1 MLVIFAV
8 SRIKNKKDWGV
19 MRVLIF
25 LLVIFTSVVFC
36 LGAPI
41 ESAKSTIFILL
52 STTGG
57 TSSDS
62 SQIWGKTGVK
72 NYIENS
78 IMKGQGFLYEA
89 NYNMASMSPS
99 VFVDERLAGETIAK
113 SILQKARN
121 EWYEKSQD
129 PRVKAYSLKQLQSV
143 RPDLIPSRYILITE
157 GVAGLAVREYIQSEK
172 YKGEFSNVLFFNT
185 PHEGTGFA
193 DQALF
198 NTDRSAIDKP
208 LDMSSLSAL
217 VPLILT
223 AYLVD
228 GADGLQEMV
237 INLAKDAVMGMAY
250 DAATINRGV
259 AGLFENFGVN
269 DTTLWY
275 LAQDADVRDSAYT
288 KLSKAANFDVSQY
301 VGGTQLLNS
310 YSKKNNFSHPNY
322 NVVYSYGFP
331 TIGNGRR
338 TLDDFAN
345 QHKIHVPNDVVTK
358 LLKDEKLSGYLNG
371 LSELRN
377 TKLNKDDIV
386 GSSMKII
393 SIIEKFIPDDYKSEL
408 YSMFIDNLSPT
419 IKSAAGSLKEGMD
432 VVSSSLS
439 SYSLNFF
446 DEGVFDVPSYSAM
459 ASNVAAFKDAGA
471 GRFGVDMGTFVN
483 KHSSD
488 YKELAK
494 YSKLISDVGEFED
507 TRKKV
512 DVGLRYACELSV
524 AFGGELAVKAC
535 EAAEFAA
542 NIGMIAE
549 MSSKIK
555 KIVEVSGSL
564 KETKN
569 IALIES
575 VQHKD
580 SNDIYTHNSEKNG
593 KYEFTDIEKMLFGAP
608 QISLASVWLDSADKR
623 LMIPEIFT
631 DTCKTGEIYDGSTM
645 NALCKD
651 SVGNPIYVKTFK
663 EENLDYVDFSSTRA
677 KNNKNIVV
685 KSYGEIGPYYAYYN
699 TFTVTGYIKEMHF
712 FVDDLMPRELRWI
725 RFDFNS
731 RVQISYERIN
741 DSDWA
746 VYFEKANRPSEPVD
760 TVSNLIDER
769 GFFVFRPEQALKKD
783 NSYGMAGL
791 QGDGVNI
798 IHVTAMNKL
807 GLTGSVQI
815 PFFFRATEFNLGEG
829 WPRSNEEVSNLKRV
843 YAFVN
848 NVGYP
853 YNLIRAGLKVMRT
866 DDKLQDSVGVAFR
879 LLDDKERK
887 GKPLDGRGGK
897 LWIVEADLKHELS
910 NMAIS
915 NGNYILDWEL
925 MMNDTINGGTSSY
938 HLMTDFYVDTVAPL
952 LSLNVLKNNL
962 TANITEGRWAEVV
975 HNDSVGKWAVRAMR
989 AFILGPNKD
998 TSFVLF
1004 KTNTAEYSYGLDWG
1018 HLEGE
1023 IKEGL
1028 STLVVQAY
1036 DFANPDS
1043 VKRYELQ
1050 DIYVDAGRSSWSK
1063 VVDDS
1068 GKFVSGIN
1076 GVTLKEKIW
1085 IDRSAPE
1092 IVDGSFMVDV
1102 ASASAYDTRPNGA
1115 NLKKL
1120 SGFSL
1125 NANDTLKFSL
1135 NLKEKYLPERD
1146 TTFVK
1151 VKTIFKDSQHEVER
1165 TYTDVVEYIN
1175 KQEVSSYRFEEP
1187 AANRLEDGIYDV
1199 NIEAT
1204 DEAGNVLNKKVF
1216 GPVVVDR
1223 TAPSVYG
1230 SGSLNINPDSVNEIK
1245 DVYAKVSQVMDV
1257 PTNVGEL
1264 DCYKRLNAAGNVSRW
1279 VGVDAK
1285 DGGNTD
1291 VEKEY
1296 SFSIKDLA
1304 SSSKP
1309 GTWAVYLR
1317 CYDIVGNY
1325 VEKMVDFFDMGAR
1338 SPEIIFPDDSVNS
1351 LYYGKIL
1358 VKGIAPNPITKDRND
1373 NYADYRLEWCKVGE
1387 STWNTT
1393 GFDTLASGVSP
1404 APRTLAIWDVS
1415 KLDGDYVLRLSVRGC
1430 PDSTSCPWVSTERI
1444 VSVYDMLVEDVPD
1457 FAPRIEP
1464 HVASLVPGA
1473 GGKITLG
1480 LEHVTDTSK
1489 WVLEA
1494 KILAQSPQN
1503 PNVMAEAGKW
1513 TFDPAIVSPFAGKPQ
1528 TLQNGLNIWYDD
1540 NDHQWNVVWV
1550 GNVQGIGKDSLG
1562 RLPPVLRLK
1571 YVNNNVVFDSKVKA
1585 ADMEDSLNYVNSMEL
1600 QGISIPAYDHVS
1612 KWNLDGSTLSI
1623 SFATDSAFIV
1633 DVSSLDSL
1641 NRFIHCGASGRSLG
1655 EISPVSNAT
1664 GVIYVHPEQYL
1675 MDINWNGLVAGA
1687 YPSGDSSVLS
1697 VVAYQ
1702 KSDMSRI
1709 ALLEFPWRLSLEA
1722 TKIELASTQTQVMI
1736 VGPASNNEESPY
1748 AQKKL
1753 GLSFGIK
1760 GQSAYVTAN
1769 VLNPQGD
1776 TVCNLMNGSQP
1787 LQAGTRNDA
1796 YELTWGGIND
1806 NSFASAALGKYKIQI
1821 VARNGAGDVM
1831 DSVEYEFDVRS
1842 ASHMQDVTMLDS
1854 VMKGD
1859 FPPVLEIDEAE
1870 LDENNELRF
1879 VGRMDYLMK
1888 LSAKGRS
1895 LQEKNRAFDYKWEW
1909 DPNVELPLQ
1918 APALWNK
1925 YRFSM
1930 GIHRH
1935 RDEFPVTVSVL
1946 FIAAGGRA
1954 RAQDRFSCEWKDAG
1968 QFIYAIY
1975 TDTMSLIRSNNGMNG
1990 SMTVSLWDEAINILG
2005 INAVNGNIFTGV
2017 GIDSFPMAIGIKIF
2031 PYSSF
2036 ESIVRQNDNQKVK
2049 RGNATKQ
2056 EFRYGSGTEHGEPYD
2071 NYLDSAFYHENGKIY
2086 RWFEGYG
2093 YPVLWSTVLKPFE
2106 WDSKSFVLSG
2116 QIVSDLQS
2124 NCVVDSVNYV
2134 CGGATPMASINKDSL
2149 AMYNPHM
2156 DMLKVKVANTGWSF
2170 LNFGPTFISEAFSSD
2185 GGCKEHSG
2193 SGTKLSAKLNFYVDS
2208 SYWEP
2213 ETWGYNNL
2221 ANRYLRFDPT
2231 NITIYGKDGYISK
2244 LQGNDTNFYSAE
2256 SGWKLSSERD
2266 DAFITAFE
2274 AQRYQFKPTGMN
2286 PLLFDD
2292 EMVARK
2298 GDQILYY
2305 PSIFKWNYF
2314 DVGANVEW
2322 LAVAEGERLGSRT
2335 PFRVSYNSSRPLEAD
2350 NLKKMLIMP
2359 MNFTITVAPVVNAS
2373 EAFVQNA
2380 NIYAVPYPY
2389 KGETADLKLPNDSL
2403 KQRYKLYKGM
2413 ASRIHYGVNDWN
2425 DFVWDSLFVS
2435 GGYIRNPLTDSTV
2448 VDAYPVIMGLYSS
2461 SKDALDSVY
2470 HYELKGNEWDPS
2482 GYWVVPYDSLKT
2494 LILDSV
2500 VEYGNSYSFPN
2511 VKMVLKIMDKEG
2523 ASNDSWKDSI
2533 VNSQRSLVNY
2543 GENVSSHPEYIF
2555 SRDSVEVDLSDR
2567 SHSIPMQSVIAQ
2579 NMDDS
2584 VIGSPWSRDISILV
2598 DSLCYRDSSNKKY
2611 PYFVASYNSNTN
2623 KFDVHRSGI
2632 APNERVPEVA
2642 TIRGRVP
2649 GVNTKWNIQYTKDG
2663 VLHPLAS
2670 GVQDSLYRDRP
2681 YPVLSYFN
2689 MSKLQGNTTLFLSY
2703 GGDKGFDF
2711 YKYIDLHVGTLVPA
2725 DTQMDVHSMYGNV
2738 SVHFEA
2744 GAWGEKSTDVT
2755 VRSVEVND
2763 YVFPVFNNLAVAG
2776 PVIEVLPSHV
2786 FPDTA
2791 RPVITVTL
2799 TRNDVNGFN
2808 VSDLKIYKPDFSIPE
2823 LRPLET
2829 TIVGYLDSNFT
2840 PIQPIDLTD
2849 SNWAY
2854 VSLKAVTSSFSKFL
2868 VSDSASVA
2876 ALVLPDTAAVDT
2888 VHFACDENVPMDTLW
2903 AGIVNGWLEY
2913 PYPCRGKGNY
2923 LLQLRAEGRI
2933 AAEHQGVYAWPI
2945 IWPARINDFYAM
2957 ADLYEMR
2964 ANIYGPDGKA
2974 AQVHSS
2980 VVKVDSVVPVID
2992 DVEVTVTEEEN
3003 SRKLHIGAILSDVGS
3018 GIAQTTLEL
3027 YFGGSLLV
3035 SETVMGDSVFTRTFT
3050 IDGKTLYGCIGCQAT
3065 VKVITQDHGHNS
3077 AKRSVISDSL
3087 YPYPMSLVLWYPLQ
3101 EGFGAVAYEW
3111 MGTGVN
3117 LDLSNLYVPWGDR
3130 QGLTI
3135 RRSNVPA
3142 VGVSTLSATPASPF
3156 SVEMKLR
3163 SEYKNGVIA
3172 TWDGPNGWSIGTDD
3186 MGRYYIDYGSKRKTF
3201 NVSKSVNAYVHL
3213 VWVFDGRSVSLYRNG
3228 LLEETA
3234 SLDAS
3239 LVWTGNGKPVLGSF
3253 EGVSSASFGIMDLR
3267 IYTSALTANQI
3278 LPLYNGVLD
3287 IDEGQI
3293 YVVRATDLEN
3303 RNGLVVDQSCAL
3315 AGKSYL
3321 RQRTQNS
3328 DGIMDWLVDT
3338 DADNYTLYILSR
3350 GHAGEDSRIEV
3361 FVNGVSKGVYKM
3373 NSSGY
3378 WESQQIGKQV
3388 FYLMGGQNSVSIRPI
3403 GNVGI
3408 AGLALISA
3416 SKAVSA
3422 EKVNYGESD
3431 WKSPAPRVEVN
3442 MRYSPTDGKTINP
3455 MFQVRNMTPENLYGI
3470 RLRYYYKGEGE
3481 SVHAVSYYP
3490 SAMMSVVPDAGDIFY
3505 AELVMPDVIMGYD
3518 RAYYGSGPQLG
3529 LNRIPNDQFWNIY
3542 DDPSYVAGA
3551 GMGYVKATGVALLDE
3566 DGNLLNDWS
3575 CYDAEGGL
3583 VKPKKEARILVADER
3598 HGDAGNST
3606 ISMVVENT
3614 GSAAIDG
3621 FESRYYFRDES
3632 GNQQVD
3638 VYSNM
3643 FAESNVVHAGGNLY
3657 YVSFMYPEV
3666 ILNPGEKSDYGN
3678 GVKFAMYNPVDTR
3691 NYNAY
3696 DDPSYSAIVAA
3707 REFVVA
3713 DSAIVLDLHGNL
3725 LWGNAPR
3732 PRFSGDYVVG
3742 ENRKELVNRNGDI
3755 VYVTIENDGRY
3766 VLEIV
3771 NAAGLPQ
3778 GVLFNGTWSEGE
3790 HTVNLANYS
3799 FNAGSYLVLRQGN
3812 TILSWQILK

>member
-1 MLVIFAV
+1 M
-8 SRIKNKKDWGV
+8 K
-19 MRVLIF
+19 VLNF
-25 LLVIFTSVVFC
+25 LLIIFISIGFSF
-36 LGAPI
+36 GAPV

-57 TSSDS
+57 ASLDS

-72 NYIENS
+72 NYIESN
-78 IMKGQGFLYEA
+78 IIKGQGFLYEA
-89 NYNMASMSPS
+89 NYDMVSMSPS
-99 VFVDERLAGETIAK
+99 VFVDERLAGETVAK

-121 EWYEKSQD
+121 KWYEKCQN
-129 PRVKAYSLKQLQSV
+129 PAVKAYSLEQLQSA
-143 RPDLIPSRYILITE
+143 RPDLIPSRYILIAE
-157 GVAGLAVREYIQSEK
+157 GAAGLAVREYIQSEK

-208 LDMSSLSAL
+208 LSTSSLSAL

-250 DAATINRGV
+250 DAATINGGV
-259 AGLFENFGVN
+259 AGLFENYSVN
-269 DTTLWY
+269 DASLWY
-275 LAQDADVRDSAYT
+275 LAQDADIGDDAYM
-288 KLSKAANFDVSQY
+288 KLKDATNLDVSQY

-338 TLDDFAN
+338 TLDDFVD
-345 QHKIHVPNDVVTK
+345 QRKVHVPNDVVTK
-358 LLKDEKLSGYLNG
+358 LLNDEKLSGYLNG

-377 TKLNKDDIV
+377 VKLNKDDIV
-386 GSSMKII
+386 GSSKKII
-393 SIIEKFIPDDYKSEL
+393 SIIEKFIPDEYKSEL
-408 YSMFIDNLSPT
+408 YSMFIDNLSPSV
-419 IKSAAGSLKEGMD
+419 KSVAGSLKEGMG

-459 ASNVAAFKDAGA
+459 ANNVAAFKEARAD
-471 GRFGVDMGTFVN
+471 RFGVDMGTFVN

-494 YSKLISDVGEFED
+494 YSKLISDVGELED

-512 DVGLRYACELSV
+512 DVGLRFACEASV
-524 AFGGELAVKAC
+524 ALGGELAVKAC
-535 EAAEFAA
+535 EAAEFAT

-555 KIVEVSGSL
+555 KIVETSGAL
-564 KETKN
+564 KKTKE
-569 IALIES
+569 IALSES
-575 VQHKD
+575 VHHKD
-580 SNDIYTHNSEKNG
+580 TSDIYTHNSAKNG
-593 KYEFTDIEKMLFGAP
+593 KYAYTDIEKMLFGSP

-623 LMIPEIFT
+623 LMVPEIFT

-645 NALCKD
+645 NALCRD
-651 SVGNPIYVKTFK
+651 SVGGPIYAKTIL
-663 EENLDYVDFSSTRA
+663 EENLNYVDFNSARA
-677 KNNKNIVV
+677 NNNKNIVM
-685 KSYGEIGPYYAYYN
+685 KSYGINGPSYTYYN
-699 TFTVTGYIKEMHF
+699 TFSVTNYIKEIHF

-725 RFDFNS
+725 RLDFNT
-731 RVQISYERIN
+731 RFQISYERIN
-741 DSDWA
+741 DTDWA
-746 VYFEKANRPSEPVD
+746 VYFEKSYQPDEPVD

-769 GFFVFRPEQALKKD
+769 GYVVFRPEQVLKKD
-783 NSYGMAGL
+783 SVKHPKDFYDLGGL
-791 QGDGVNI
+791 QEDGVNI
-798 IHVTAMNKL
+798 ISVAAMNKL
-807 GLTGSVQI
+807 GWVGSAQI

-843 YAFVN
+843 YAFIN

-853 YNLIRAGLKVMRT
+853 YNLIRAGLKVMRK

-887 GKPLDGRGGK
+887 GKPLDGKEGK

-938 HLMTDFYVDTVAPL
+938 HLMTDFYVDTVPPL

-975 HNDSVGKWAVRAMR
+975 HDDSVGKWAVRAMR

-1204 DEAGNVLNKKVF
+1204 DEADNVLNKKVF

-1245 DVYAKVSQVMDV
+1245 DVYAKVSHVMDV

-1325 VEKMVDFFDMGAR
+1325 VEKMVDFFDLGAR

-1358 VKGIAPNPITKDRND
+1358 VKGIAPNPITKGGND
-1373 NYADYRLEWCKVGE
+1373 NYANYRLDWRKVGE
-1387 STWNTT
+1387 SAWNTT
-1393 GFDTLASGVSP
+1393 GFDTIASGVSP

-1415 KLDGDYVLRLSVRGC
+1415 KLDGDYVLRLSVQGC

-1444 VSVYDMLVEDVPD
+1444 VSVYDTLVEDVPD

-1473 GGKITLG
+1473 GGKITLR

-1489 WVLEA
+1489 WAVEA

-1503 PNVMAEAGKW
+1503 PNIMAEAGKW

-1528 TLQNGLNIWYDD
+1528 ILQNGLNVWYDD
-1540 NDHQWNVVWV
+1540 KDRHWNVVWI
-1550 GNVQGIGKDSLG
+1550 GNVQGLGKDSAG
-1562 RLPPVLRLK
+1562 RLPPALRLK
-1571 YVNNNVVFDSKVKA
+1571 YVSNNVVFDSKVKA

-1612 KWNLDGSTLSI
+1612 KWDLDGSTLSI
-1623 SFATDSAFIV
+1623 SFVTDSAFIV
-1633 DVSSLDSL
+1633 DVSLVDSL
-1641 NRFIHCGASGRSLG
+1641 NRFIHCGASGRSLS

-1664 GVIYVHPEQYL
+1664 GVIYIHPEQYL
-1675 MDINWNGLVAGA
+1675 MDINWNGLIAGA
-1687 YPSGDSSVLS
+1687 YPSGDSAVLS

-1748 AQKKL
+1748 AQKKI

-1760 GQSAYVTAN
+1760 GQSAYVTAV
-1769 VLNPQGD
+1769 VLNPEGD
-1776 TVCNLMNGSQP
+1776 TVSTLMDGSQS

-1806 NSFASAALGKYKIQI
+1806 NSFASAALGKYKVQI

-1879 VGRMDYLMK
+1879 VGRLDYLMK
-1888 LSAKGRS
+1888 LSAKGRA
-1895 LQEKNRAFDYKWEW
+1895 LQEKNRTFDYKWEW

-1918 APALWNK
+1918 APALWRK
-1925 YRFSM
+1925 YKFSM

-1935 RDEFPVTVSVL
+1935 RDEFPVTVVTMLVTKGSDVKCY
-1946 FIAAGGRA
+1946 GGGGSPNQGGGA
-1954 RAQDRFSCEWKDAG
+1954 SCSCYDENKKYVYQMNLYEMSFKENG
-1968 QFIYAIY
+1968 PFLPQRIKIYADNFDRDIMGNLIDENSPIRFAVKVFPHSLY
-1975 TDTMSLIRSNNGMNG
+1975 KQIKSLIGNGIG
-1990 SMTVSLWDEAINILG
+1990 TIALDKISWADIL
-2005 INAVNGNIFTGV
+2005 
-2017 GIDSFPMAIGIKIF
+2017 KK
-2031 PYSSF
+2031 
-2036 ESIVRQNDNQKVK
+2036 EK
-2049 RGNATKQ
+2049 
-2056 EFRYGSGTEHGEPYD
+2056 YD
-2071 NYLDSAFYHENGKIY
+2071 NNSRMALFLNDFGFPLYWEGFTDDFYATGMSRVYLQNKTLVTAGCNVD
-2086 RWFEGYG
+2086 
-2093 YPVLWSTVLKPFE
+2093 
-2106 WDSKSFVLSG
+2106 LSE
-2116 QIVSDLQS
+2116 DAM
-2124 NCVVDSVNYV
+2124 DEDFV
-2134 CGGATPMASINKDSL
+2134 CGPRTPEDEINKDSL
-2149 AMYNPHM
+2149 LVYNPHIN
-2156 DMLKVKVANTGWSF
+2156 MLSVSIDPIGKTDHFFDGYEKKSF
-2170 LNFGPTFISEAFSSD
+2170 
-2185 GGCKEHSG
+2185 GCKTKIQHRGYPG
-2193 SGTKLSAKLNFYVDS
+2193 SEDIVFAVQFHVDS
-2208 SYWEP
+2208 LYWHP
-2213 ETWGYNNL
+2213 KNWGYNNL

-2231 NITIYGKDGYISK
+2231 NITLYGEKGYINTLWCQDS
-2244 LQGNDTNFYSAE
+2244 NFYSAA
-2256 SGWKLSSERD
+2256 SGWKHTFERD
-2266 DAFITAFE
+2266 SAFITAFE

-2286 PLLFDD
+2286 PLLFND
-2292 EMVARK
+2292 ELVAGEDGQVK
-2298 GDQILYY
+2298 YY
-2305 PSIFKWNYF
+2305 PSNFKWNYF
-2314 DVGANVEW
+2314 NAGNNVEW
-2322 LAVAEGERLGSRT
+2322 LAVAEGETIDGH
-2335 PFRVSYNSSRPLEAD
+2335 PFRVSYNSKKPSEASSLETKPIKPL
-2350 NLKKMLIMP
+2350 NLSFKI
-2359 MNFTITVAPVVNAS
+2359 APVVKAAD
-2373 EAFVQNA
+2373 AFIQDVNK
-2380 NIYAVPYPY
+2380 YAVPYPY
-2389 KGETADLKLPNDSL
+2389 KGKSTDLSLPKSL
-2403 KQRYKLYKGM
+2403 ESSYKLYQGLV
-2413 ASRIHYGVNDWN
+2413 SRVHYGVNDWPEIA
-2425 DFVWDSLFVS
+2425 WDTLFVIN
-2435 GGYIRNPLTDSTV
+2435 GYIRNPLTDSTAV
-2448 VDAYPVIMGLYSS
+2448 GGNPLIIASYS
-2461 SKDALDSVY
+2461 SKDAMDSVY
-2470 HYELKGNEWDPS
+2470 HYEVKENEWDSS
-2482 GYWVVPYDSLKT
+2482 GYWVIPYDSLKQ
-2494 LILDSV
+2494 LV
-2500 VEYGNSYSFPN
+2500 VDESPYGSTYSIPN
-2511 VKMVLKIMDKEG
+2511 LKMVLKIMDKEG

-2533 VNSQRSLVNY
+2533 VNSKRSLVNY
-2543 GENVSSHPEYIF
+2543 GEDVSAHPEYIF
-2555 SRDSVEVDLSDR
+2555 SRDSIKIDPSNK

-2579 NMDDS
+2579 NVDDS
-2584 VIGSPWSRDISILV
+2584 VIGSPWSRGISILV

-2725 DTQMDVHSMYGNV
+2725 DTVIDVYSMYGNV

-2786 FPDTA
+2786 FPDTV

-2799 TRNDVNGFN
+2799 TRNDVLDNGFN

-2854 VSLKAVTSSFSKFL
+2854 VSLKAITSSFSKFL

-3003 SRKLHIGAILSDVGS
+3003 SRKLHVGAILSDVGS
-3018 GIAQTTLEL
+3018 GVAQTTLEL

-3077 AKRSVISDSL
+3077 AKRSVVSDKL

-3101 EGFGAVAYEW
+3101 EGFGSVAYEW

-3142 VGVSTLSATPASPF
+3142 VGVSTLPETPASPF

-3163 SEYKNGVIA
+3163 SEYKNGIIA

-3186 MGRYYIDYGSKRKTF
+3186 MGRYYIDYGNKRKTF
-3201 NVSKSVNAYVHL
+3201 NVSKSEYAYVHL
-3213 VWVFDGRSVSLYRNG
+3213 VWVFDGRSVSLYRDG

-3234 SLDAS
+3234 TLDAS
-3239 LVWTGNGKPVLGSF
+3239 LVWTGNGKPVIGSF
-3253 EGVSSASFGIMDLR
+3253 EGTSSASFGIMDLR

-3278 LPLYNGVLD
+3278 SPLYNGVLD

-3328 DGIMDWLVDT
+3328 DGIMDWLVDA

-3350 GHAGEDSRIEV
+3350 GYAGEDSRIEV
-3361 FVNGVSKGVYKM
+3361 LVNGVSKGVYKM
-3373 NSSGY
+3373 SSSGY
-3378 WESQQIGKQV
+3378 WESQQIGTQA
-3388 FYLMGGQNSVSIRPI
+3388 FNLIGGRNSVSIRPI
-3403 GNVGI
+3403 GNVGV

-3416 SKAVSA
+3416 SKAVPA
-3422 EKVNYGESD
+3422 EKVNYGEGD

-3455 MFQVRNMTPENLYGI
+3455 MFQVRNMTPENLYSV

-3481 SVHAVSYYP
+3481 SVHAVSYHP
-3490 SAMMSVVPDAGDIFY
+3490 GAMMSVVPDAGDVFY
-3505 AELVMPDVIMGYD
+3505 AELVIPDAIMGYD
-3518 RAYYGSGPQLG
+3518 RAYGGNGPQLG
-3529 LNRIPNDQFWNIY
+3529 LNRIPNHQFWNIY

-3551 GMGYVKATGVALLDE
+3551 SMGYVKAVGVALLDD
-3566 DGNLLNDWS
+3566 DGNLLNEWS
-3575 CYDAEGGL
+3575 CYDADGGL

-3598 HGDAGNST
+3598 HGDAENST

-3614 GSAAIDG
+3614 GSAPIDG

-3638 VYSNM
+3638 IYSNI

-3666 ILNPGEKSDYGN
+3666 ILNPGEKSDYEN
-3678 GVKFAMYNPVDTR
+3678 GVKFAMYNPVNPK

-3696 DDPSYSAIVAA
+3696 DDPSYSRIVAS

-3732 PRFSGDYVVG
+3732 PIFSDDYVVG
-3742 ENRKELVNRNGDI
+3742 DNRKELVNRNGDVI
-3755 VYVTIENDGRY
+3755 YVTIENDGRY

-3790 HTVNLANYS
+3790 HTVSLANYS
-3799 FNAGSYLVLRQGN
+3799 FNAGSYLVLRQDN

>member
-1 MLVIFAV
+1 MKFFKVFLFILITSIF
-8 SRIKNKKDWGV
+8 G
-19 MRVLIF
+19 F
-25 LLVIFTSVVFC
+25 GT
-36 LGAPI
+36 PI
-41 ESAKSTIFILL
+41 EPAKSTIFILL

-72 NYIENS
+72 NYIENN

-89 NYNMASMSPS
+89 NYNMASMSPA
-99 VFVDERLAGETIAK
+99 VFVDEVLAGDTVTK
-113 SILQKARN
+113 SILQKARKD
-121 EWYEKSQD
+121 WYTQSQD
-129 PRVKAYSLKQLQSV
+129 PVVKAYSLEQLQSV
-143 RPDLIPSRYILITE
+143 RPDLIPSRYILIIE

-217 VPLILT
+217 VPLILA

-228 GADGLQEMV
+228 GAEGLRDIV

-250 DAATINRGV
+250 DAATINREV
-259 AGLFENFGVN
+259 AGLFNNFGVN
-269 DTTLWY
+269 NASLWY
-275 LAQDADVRDSAYT
+275 LAQDADVRDPAYT
-288 KLSKAANFDVSQY
+288 KLKESTNLDVSQY

-345 QHKIHVPNDVVTK
+345 QRKVHVPNEVVTK
-358 LLKDEKLSGYLNG
+358 LLNDEKLSGYLNG

-377 TKLNKDDIV
+377 AKLNKDDIV

-393 SIIEKFIPDDYKSEL
+393 SIIEKFIPDEYKSEL

-419 IKSAAGSLKEGMD
+419 IESAAGHLKEGMD

-459 ASNVAAFKDAGA
+459 AGNVAAFKAAGV
-471 GRFGVDMGTFVN
+471 GRISVDMEKFVK
-483 KHSSD
+483 KHSTE
-488 YKELAK
+488 YTGLAT
-494 YSKLISDVGEFED
+494 YSKLVSDVGDFED
-507 TRKKV
+507 NRKIV
-512 DVGLRYACELSV
+512 DKGLSIACDATILV
-524 AFGGELAVKAC
+524 GGELAVKAC
-535 EAAEFAA
+535 EAAEFAT
-542 NIGMIAE
+542 NIGMLAE

-555 KIVEVSGSL
+555 KIVEASGSL

-575 VQHKD
+575 IQHKD
-580 SNDIYTHNSEKNG
+580 SNDIYTHNSKENG
-593 KYEFTDIEKMLFGAP
+593 KYYFTDIEGMLFGAP
-608 QISLASVWLDSADKR
+608 QISLASVWQDSADKR

-631 DTCKTGEIYDGSTM
+631 DTCKAGTIYDGISM

-651 SVGNPIYVKTFK
+651 SVGNPIYVKTFM

-677 KNNKNIVV
+677 NNNKNIVV
-685 KSYGEIGPYYAYYN
+685 KSYDKNGSSYAYYN
-699 TFTVTGYIKEMHF
+699 TFTVTNYIQEMHF
-712 FVDDLMPRELRWI
+712 FVDDLMPKELRWI
-725 RFDFNS
+725 RFDFNT

-741 DSDWA
+741 DTDWA
-746 VYFEKANRPSEPVD
+746 VYFEKSYQPGEPVD

-769 GFFVFRPEQALKKD
+769 GGVVFRPEQVLKKD
-783 NSYGMAGL
+783 SLKHPNDSYGMAGL

-807 GLTGSVQI
+807 GLTGSAEI

-843 YAFVN
+843 HAFIN

-853 YNLIRAGLKVMRT
+853 YNLIRAGLKVMRK
-866 DDKLQDSVGVAFR
+866 DDKSQDSIGVAFR
-879 LLDDKERK
+879 LLDDKERESFGDK
-887 GKPLDGRGGK
+887 GGQPLDGKEGK
-897 LWIVEADLKHELS
+897 LWIVEADLENGLP
-910 NMAIS
+910 NMVIS

-925 MMNDTINGGTSSY
+925 MMNDTINGDAYSY
-938 HLMTDFYVDTVAPL
+938 HLLTDFYVDTVPPH

-962 TANITEGRWAEVV
+962 TANITEGRWAELV
-975 HNDSVGKWAVRAMR
+975 HDDTVGRWAVRAMR
-989 AFILGPNKD
+989 AFIVGPSKD
-998 TSFVLF
+998 TSFILF

-1036 DFANPDS
+1036 DFANPDAEMRS
-1043 VKRYELQ
+1043 KLQ
-1050 DIYVDAGRSSWSK
+1050 NVYVNAGRSLWSD
-1063 VVDDS
+1063 VLNDT
-1068 GKFVSGIN
+1068 GFVLGIN
-1076 GVTLKEKIW
+1076 GTTLKEKIW

-1092 IVDGSFMVDV
+1092 IVDGSFIVDV

-1135 NLKEKYLPERD
+1135 NLKEKYLLERD

-1151 VKTIFKDSQHEVER
+1151 VKTIFKDSQHGFER
-1165 TYTDVVEYIN
+1165 TYTDVVEYNN

-1187 AANRLEDGIYDV
+1187 AANRLVDGIYDV

-1204 DEAGNVLNKKVF
+1204 DEAGNVLNKKIF

-1223 TAPSVYG
+1223 RAPSIYG
-1230 SGSLNINPDSVNEIK
+1230 TGSLNINPDSIGEIK

-1285 DGGNTD
+1285 DGGHAT

-1296 SFSIKDLA
+1296 NFSIKDLV
-1304 SSSKP
+1304 SSNKP

-1317 CYDIVGNY
+1317 CYDAVGNY

-1358 VKGIAPNPITKDRND
+1358 VKGIAPNPLTKGGND
-1373 NYADYRLEWCKVGE
+1373 NYAEYRLEWRKVGE
-1387 STWNTT
+1387 PDWNAT
-1393 GFDTLASGVSP
+1393 GFDTLALGVSP
-1404 APRTLAIWDVS
+1404 APRALAIWDVS

-1430 PDSTSCPWVSTERI
+1430 PDSTSCPWVSTERT
-1444 VSVYDMLVEDVPD
+1444 VSIYDTQVEDVPD
-1457 FAPRIEP
+1457 FAPTIEP
-1464 HVASLVPGA
+1464 HIASLVPGA
-1473 GGKITLG
+1473 GGKITLR

-1489 WVLEA
+1489 WVVEA
-1494 KILAQSPQN
+1494 KMLAQSPQN

-1540 NDHQWNVVWV
+1540 NDHQWNMVWV
-1550 GNVQGIGKDSLG
+1550 GDVKGLG
-1562 RLPPVLRLK
+1562 NDTVGHLPPVLRLK
-1571 YVNNNVVFDSKVKA
+1571 YVKDNVVFDSRVTA
-1585 ADMEDSLNYVNSMEL
+1585 VGMEESLNYVSSMEL
-1600 QGISIPAYDHVS
+1600 QGISIPAFDHVS
-1612 KWNLDGSTLSI
+1612 KWNLDESSLSI

-1633 DVSSLDSL
+1633 DVSSVDTL

-1664 GVIYVHPEQYL
+1664 GVIYIHPEQYF
-1675 MDINWNGLVAGA
+1675 MDVNWNGLVAGA

-1760 GQSAYVTAN
+1760 GQPAYVSAD

-1776 TVCNLMNGSQP
+1776 TVSNLMDGSQ
-1787 LQAGTRNDA
+1787 LLLAGTRNDV

-1806 NSFASAALGKYKIQI
+1806 NSFASTALGKYKVLI

-1831 DSVEYEFDVRS
+1831 DAVEYEFDVRS
-1842 ASHMQDVTMLDS
+1842 ASHMQNVTMLDS

-1859 FPPVLEIDEAE
+1859 FPPVLEIDETE

-1879 VGRMDYLMK
+1879 VGRMDYQMK
-1888 LSAKGRS
+1888 LTATGRT

-1909 DPNVELPLQ
+1909 DPNIELPLQ
-1918 APALWNK
+1918 APALWKK

-1935 RDEFPVTVSVL
+1935 RDQFPVTVSVF

-1954 RAQDRFSCEWKDAG
+1954 RSHGLDNCEWKNVG
-1968 QFIYAIY
+1968 QFVYGIY
-1975 TDTMSLIRSNNGMNG
+1975 TEKIDLKRTTGGMNG
-1990 SMTVSLWDEAINILG
+1990 SMSISLWDEG
-2005 INAVNGNIFTGV
+2005 INVLARNLVAPGFVREGA
-2017 GIDSFPMAIGIKIF
+2017 DEPFPMGIGIKVF
-2031 PYSSF
+2031 PADAYDQ
-2036 ESIVRQNDNQKVK
+2036 IVALSGGKTK
-2049 RGNATKQ
+2049 RGNATNEQ
-2056 EFRYGSGTEHGEPYD
+2056 FRPGAYGEPND
-2071 NYLDSAFYHENGKIY
+2071 HYLDSAFYRKDGVVY
-2086 RWFEGYG
+2086 RWFKGFDH
-2093 YPVLWSTVLKPFE
+2093 PVLWNTELFGFYWNTSPFVMRGKISSE
-2106 WDSKSFVLSG
+2106 LLS
-2116 QIVSDLQS
+2116 S
-2124 NCVVDSVNYV
+2124 CVVDSLNYI
-2134 CGGATPMASINKDSL
+2134 CGGAVPGASMNKDSL
-2149 AMYNPHM
+2149 AIYNPHM
-2156 DMLKVKVANTGWSF
+2156 NMLKVRATYFDSS
-2170 LNFGPTFISEAFSSD
+2170 FISEKFTSTE
-2185 GGCKEHSG
+2185 GCEEHNG
-2193 SGTKLSAKLNFYVDS
+2193 SGTKVSAKLEFYVDTL
-2208 SYWEP
+2208 YWQP
-2213 ETWGYNNL
+2213 DRWGYNNL

-2231 NITIYGKDGYISK
+2231 NITLYGNKGYVNS
-2244 LQGNDTNFYSAE
+2244 LWRADSNFYSTSA
-2256 SGWKLSSERD
+2256 GWMHTYEKDS
-2266 DAFITAFE
+2266 AFVTAFE
-2274 AQRYQFKPTGMN
+2274 AQRYQFKHTGMN

-2292 EMVARK
+2292 EVAA
-2298 GDQILYY
+2298 GENGHY
-2305 PSIFKWNYF
+2305 PSYFKWNYF

-2322 LAVAEGERLGSRT
+2322 LAVAEGKKSGGRV
-2335 PFRVSYNSSRPLEAD
+2335 PFRISYNSSRPSEAD
-2350 NLKKMLIMP
+2350 DLNKMLIEP
-2359 MNFTITVAPVVNAS
+2359 MNFSITVAPVVKAS

-2389 KGETADLKLPNDSL
+2389 KGESTDLKLPNDSL
-2403 KQRYKLYKGM
+2403 KQNYKLYKGM
-2413 ASRIHYGVNDWN
+2413 ASRVHYGVNDWN

-2448 VDAYPVIMGLYSS
+2448 VDAYPVIMGLYYAS

-2470 HYELKGNEWDPS
+2470 HYELKGNEWDTS
-2482 GYWVVPYDSLKT
+2482 GYWAVPYDSLKKMA
-2494 LILDSV
+2494 LDSV

-2523 ASNDSWKDSI
+2523 TPNDSWKKDT
-2533 VNSQRSLVNY
+2533 VNSLLVNY

-2555 SRDSVEVDLSDR
+2555 SRDSVEVDPSDR

-2584 VIGSPWSRDISILV
+2584 VIGSPWSRGISVLV

-2623 KFDVHRSGI
+2623 KFDVHRSGK

-2649 GVNTKWNIQYTKDG
+2649 GVNTKWNIQYTKNG

-2725 DTQMDVHSMYGNV
+2725 DTVMDVYSMYGNV

-2799 TRNDVNGFN
+2799 TRDDVQGRFN

-2829 TIVGYLDSNFT
+2829 TVVAYLDSNFT
-2840 PIQPIDLTD
+2840 PIQSSDVTE
-2849 SNWAY
+2849 SNWSY
-2854 VSLKAVTSSFSKFL
+2854 VSLKAETSSFSKFL

-2876 ALVLPDTAAVDT
+2876 ALALPDTASVDT
-2888 VHFACDENVPMDTLW
+2888 VHFACDENVSMDTLW

-2945 IWPARINDFYAM
+2945 IWPARISDFYAM

-2974 AQVHSS
+2974 SQVHSS
-2980 VVKVDSVVPVID
+2980 IVKVDSVVPVID

-3003 SRKLHIGAILSDVGS
+3003 SRKLHVGAILSDVGS
-3018 GIAQTTLEL
+3018 GVAQTTLEL

-3077 AKRSVISDSL
+3077 AKRSVVSDKL

-3101 EGFGAVAYEW
+3101 EGFGSVAYEW

-3142 VGVSTLSATPASPF
+3142 VGVSTLPETPASPF

-3163 SEYKNGVIA
+3163 SEYKNGIIA

-3186 MGRYYIDYGSKRKTF
+3186 MGRYYIDYGNKRKTF
-3201 NVSKSVNAYVHL
+3201 NVSKSEYAYVHL
-3213 VWVFDGRSVSLYRNG
+3213 VWVFDGRSVSLYRDG

-3234 SLDAS
+3234 TLDAS
-3239 LVWTGNGKPVLGSF
+3239 LVWTGNGKPVIGSF
-3253 EGVSSASFGIMDLR
+3253 EGTSSASFGIMDLR

-3278 LPLYNGVLD
+3278 SPLYNGVLD

-3328 DGIMDWLVDT
+3328 DGIMDWLVDA

-3350 GHAGEDSRIEV
+3350 GYAGENSRIEV
-3361 FVNGVSKGVYKM
+3361 LVNGVSKGVYKM
-3373 NSSGY
+3373 SSSGY
-3378 WESQQIGKQV
+3378 WESQQIGTQA
-3388 FYLMGGQNSVSIRPI
+3388 FNLIGGRNSVSIRPI
-3403 GNVGI
+3403 GNVGV

-3416 SKAVSA
+3416 SKAVPA
-3422 EKVNYGESD
+3422 EKVNYGEGD

-3455 MFQVRNMTPENLYGI
+3455 MFQVRNMTPENLYSV

-3481 SVHAVSYYP
+3481 SVHAVSYHP
-3490 SAMMSVVPDAGDIFY
+3490 GAMMSVVPDAGDVFY
-3505 AELVMPDVIMGYD
+3505 AELVIPDAIMGYD
-3518 RAYYGSGPQLG
+3518 RAYGGNGPQLG
-3529 LNRIPNDQFWNIY
+3529 LNRIPNHQFWNIY

-3551 GMGYVKATGVALLDE
+3551 SMGYVKAVGVALLDD
-3566 DGNLLNDWS
+3566 DGNLLNEWS

-3598 HGDAGNST
+3598 HGDAENST

-3614 GSAAIDG
+3614 GSAPIDG

-3638 VYSNM
+3638 IYSNI

-3666 ILNPGEKSDYGN
+3666 ILNPGEKSDYEN
-3678 GVKFAMYNPVDTR
+3678 GVKFAMYNPVNPK

-3696 DDPSYSAIVAA
+3696 DDPSYSGIVAS

-3732 PRFSGDYVVG
+3732 PIFSDDYVVG
-3742 ENRKELVNRNGDI
+3742 DNRKELVNRNGDVI
-3755 VYVTIENDGRY
+3755 YVTIENDGRY

-3790 HTVNLANYS
+3790 HTVSLANYS

>member
-1 MLVIFAV
+1 
-8 SRIKNKKDWGV
+8 
-19 MRVLIF
+19 
-25 LLVIFTSVVFC
+25 
-36 LGAPI
+36 
-41 ESAKSTIFILL
+41 
-52 STTGG
+52 
-57 TSSDS
+57 
-62 SQIWGKTGVK
+62 
-72 NYIENS
+72 
-78 IMKGQGFLYEA
+78 MKGQGFLYEA

-99 VFVDERLAGETIAK
+99 VFVDERLAGETVAK

-393 SIIEKFIPDDYKSEL
+393 SIIEKFIPDEYKSEL

-685 KSYGEIGPYYAYYN
+685 KSYGEIGPSYAYYN

-853 YNLIRAGLKVMRT
+853 YNLIRAGLKVMRK

-879 LLDDKERK
+879 LLDDKDRK

-938 HLMTDFYVDTVAPL
+938 HLMTDFYVDTVPPL

-975 HNDSVGKWAVRAMR
+975 HDDSVGKWAVRAMR

-1151 VKTIFKDSQHEVER
+1151 VKTIFKDSQHGVER
-1165 TYTDVVEYIN
+1165 TYSDVVEYNN

-1187 AANRLEDGIYDV
+1187 AANRLVDGIYDV

-1223 TAPSVYG
+1223 TAPFVYG

-1285 DGGNTD
+1285 DGGHAT

-1296 SFSIKDLA
+1296 NFSIKDLV
-1304 SSSKP
+1304 SSNKP

-1317 CYDIVGNY
+1317 CYDAVGNY

-1358 VKGIAPNPITKDRND
+1358 VKGIAPNPVTKGGND
-1373 NYADYRLEWCKVGE
+1373 NYAAYRLEWRKVGE
-1387 STWNTT
+1387 SDWNAT
-1393 GFDTLASGVSP
+1393 GFDSLALGVSP
-1404 APRTLAIWDVS
+1404 APRALAIWDVS

-1430 PDSTSCPWVSTERI
+1430 PDSTSCPWVSTERT
-1444 VSVYDMLVEDVPD
+1444 VSIYDTQVEDAPD
-1457 FAPRIEP
+1457 LAPTIEP
-1464 HVASLVPGA
+1464 HIASLVPGA
-1473 GGKITLG
+1473 GGKITLR
-1480 LEHVTDTSK
+1480 LEHVKDTSK
-1489 WVLEA
+1489 WAVEA
-1494 KILAQSPQN
+1494 KILAQSPKN
-1503 PNVMAEAGKW
+1503 PNIMAEAGKW

-1550 GNVQGIGKDSLG
+1550 GDVKGIGNDSVG
-1562 RLPPVLRLK
+1562 HLPPSLRLK
-1571 YVNNNVVFDSKVKA
+1571 YVKDNVVFDSKATA
-1585 ADMEDSLNYVNSMEL
+1585 ADMEDTLNYVGSMEL
-1600 QGISIPAYDHVS
+1600 QGISIPAYDRVS
-1612 KWNLDGSTLSI
+1612 KWNLDGTSLSI

-1633 DVSSLDSL
+1633 DVSSVDSL
-1641 NRFIHCGASGRSLG
+1641 NRFIHCGASGRPLG

-1664 GVIYVHPEQYL
+1664 GVIYIHPEQYL

-1748 AQKKL
+1748 AQKKI

-1760 GQSAYVTAN
+1760 GQPAYVSAD

-1776 TVCNLMNGSQP
+1776 TVSNLMDGSQ
-1787 LQAGTRNDA
+1787 LLLAGTRNDA

-1806 NSFASAALGKYKIQI
+1806 NSFASAALGKYKVLI

-1831 DSVEYEFDVRS
+1831 DAVEYEFDVRS

-1859 FPPVLEIDEAE
+1859 FPPVLEIDETE

-1879 VGRMDYLMK
+1879 VGRMDYQMK
-1888 LSAKGRS
+1888 LTATGRT
-1895 LQEKNRAFDYKWEW
+1895 LREKDRAFDYKWEW

-1918 APALWNK
+1918 APALWKK

-1935 RDEFPVTVSVL
+1935 RDQFPVTISVL
-1946 FIAAGGRA
+1946 FIGAGGRA
-1954 RAQDRFSCEWKDAG
+1954 RARDSYSCEWKDSG

-1990 SMTVSLWDEAINILG
+1990 TMTVSLWDEAINILG

-2056 EFRYGSGTEHGEPYD
+2056 EFRYSGNSNGEPYD
-2071 NYLDSAFYHENGKIY
+2071 RYLDPEFYRSSGKIHQ
-2086 RWFEGYG
+2086 WFDGYG
-2093 YPVLWSTVLKPFE
+2093 QPELWSSVLQPFE
-2106 WDSKSFVLSG
+2106 WDSKSFDLSG
-2116 QIVSDLQS
+2116 KIVSDLQS

-2156 DMLKVKVANTGWSF
+2156 NMMKVNVGNTGLS
-2170 LNFGPTFISEAFSSD
+2170 LIPTSSSVTIGKTFVSETFSSD
-2185 GGCKEHSG
+2185 GGCKEHNG

-2231 NITIYGKDGYISK
+2231 NITLYGENGYINK
-2244 LQGNDTNFYSAE
+2244 LWWQDSNFYSAA
-2256 SGWKLSSERD
+2256 SGWKHTFERD
-2266 DAFITAFE
+2266 SAFITAFE

-2292 EMVARK
+2292 EMVAGEDSQVK
-2298 GDQILYY
+2298 YY
-2305 PSIFKWNYF
+2305 PSFFKWNYF
-2314 DVGANVEW
+2314 PNGDNVEW
-2322 LAVAEGERLGSRT
+2322 LAVAEGETIDGH
-2335 PFRVSYNSSRPLEAD
+2335 PFRVSYNSKKPSEASLLETKPIKPL
-2350 NLKKMLIMP
+2350 NLSFKI
-2359 MNFTITVAPVVNAS
+2359 APVVKAAD
-2373 EAFVQNA
+2373 AFIQDVNK
-2380 NIYAVPYPY
+2380 YAVPYPY
-2389 KGETADLKLPNDSL
+2389 KGKSTDLSLPKSL
-2403 KQRYKLYKGM
+2403 ESSYKLYQGLV
-2413 ASRIHYGVNDWN
+2413 SRVHYGVNDWPEIA
-2425 DFVWDSLFVS
+2425 WDTLFVIN
-2435 GGYIRNPLTDSTV
+2435 GYIRNPLTDSTAV
-2448 VDAYPVIMGLYSS
+2448 GGNPLIIASYSS
-2461 SKDALDSVY
+2461 RDAMDSVY
-2470 HYELKGNEWDPS
+2470 HYEVKDNEWNPS
-2482 GYWVVPYDSLKT
+2482 GYWVVPYDSLRQLVVDESPYGSTYSISNLKT
-2494 LILDSV
+2494 
-2500 VEYGNSYSFPN
+2500 
-2511 VKMVLKIMDKEG
+2511 VLKILDKEG

-2533 VNSQRSLVNY
+2533 VNSKRSLVNY
-2543 GENVSSHPEYIF
+2543 GEDVSSHPEYIF
-2555 SRDSVEVDLSDR
+2555 SRDSIKINPSNK

-2579 NMDDS
+2579 NVDDS
-2584 VIGSPWSRDISILV
+2584 VIGSPWSRGISILV

-2642 TIRGRVP
+2642 TIRGREP

-3142 VGVSTLSATPASPF
+3142 VGVSTLPATPASPF

-3328 DGIMDWLVDT
+3328 DGIMDWLVDA

-3350 GHAGEDSRIEV
+3350 GYAGEDSRIEV
-3361 FVNGVSKGVYKM
+3361 LVNGVSKGVYKM
-3373 NSSGY
+3373 SSSGY
-3378 WESQQIGKQV
+3378 WESQQIGTQA
-3388 FYLMGGQNSVSIRPI
+3388 FNLIGGRNSVSIRPI
-3403 GNVGI
+3403 GNVGV

-3416 SKAVSA
+3416 SKAVPA
-3422 EKVNYGESD
+3422 EKVNYGEGD

-3455 MFQVRNMTPENLYGI
+3455 MFQVRNMTPENLYSV

-3481 SVHAVSYYP
+3481 SVHAVSYHP
-3490 SAMMSVVPDAGDIFY
+3490 GAMMSVVPDAGDVFY
-3505 AELVMPDVIMGYD
+3505 AELVIPDAIMGYD
-3518 RAYYGSGPQLG
+3518 RAYGGNGPQLG
-3529 LNRIPNDQFWNIY
+3529 LNRIPNHQFWNIY

-3551 GMGYVKATGVALLDE
+3551 SMGYVKAVGVALLDD
-3566 DGNLLNDWS
+3566 DGNLLNEWS
-3575 CYDAEGGL
+3575 CYDADGGL

-3598 HGDAGNST
+3598 HGDAENST

-3614 GSAAIDG
+3614 GSAPIDG

-3666 ILNPGEKSDYGN
+3666 ILNPGEKSDYEN
-3678 GVKFAMYNPVDTR
+3678 GVKFAMYNPVNPK

-3696 DDPSYSAIVAA
+3696 DDPSYSRIVAS

-3732 PRFSGDYVVG
+3732 PIFSDDYVVG
-3742 ENRKELVNRNGDI
+3742 DNRKELVNRNGDVI
-3755 VYVTIENDGRY
+3755 YVTIENDGRY

-3790 HTVNLANYS
+3790 HTVSLSNYS

>member
-1 MLVIFAV
+1 
-8 SRIKNKKDWGV
+8 
-19 MRVLIF
+19 MRVLNF
-25 LLVIFTSVVFC
+25 LLVIFISVGFC
-36 LGAPI
+36 FSAPV

-57 TSSDS
+57 TSLDS
-62 SQIWGKTGVK
+62 SQIWRKTGVK
-72 NYIENS
+72 NYIENN

-89 NYNMASMSPS
+89 NYNMSLMPPA
-99 VFVDERLAGETIAK
+99 VFVDEQLAGETVTK
-113 SILQKARN
+113 SILQKARKD
-121 EWYEKSQD
+121 WYTKSQD
-129 PRVKAYSLKQLQSV
+129 PVVKAYSLEQLQSE
-143 RPDLIPSRYILITE
+143 RPDLIPSRYILIIE

-208 LDMSSLSAL
+208 LSMSSLSAL
-217 VPLILT
+217 LPLILA

-228 GADGLQEMV
+228 GADGLRDIV

-250 DAATINRGV
+250 DAATINGNLKNT
-259 AGLFENFGVN
+259 GLFSNLDVN
-269 DTTLWY
+269 NASLWY

-288 KLSKAANFDVSQY
+288 KLRESTNFDVSQY

-345 QHKIHVPNDVVTK
+345 QRKVHVPNEVVTK
-358 LLKDEKLSGYLNG
+358 LLNDEKLSGYLNG

-377 TKLNKDDIV
+377 AKFNKDDIV

-393 SIIEKFIPDDYKSEL
+393 SIVEKFIPDEYKSEL
-408 YSMFIDNLSPT
+408 YSMFIDNLSPA
-419 IKSAAGSLKEGMD
+419 IKSAAGRLKEGMN

-459 ASNVAAFKDAGA
+459 ASNVAAFKAAGV
-471 GRFGVDMGTFVN
+471 GRISVDMEKFVK
-483 KHSSD
+483 KHSTE
-488 YKELAK
+488 YTGLAT
-494 YSKLISDVGEFED
+494 YSKLVSDVGDFED
-507 TRKKV
+507 NRKIV
-512 DVGLRYACELSV
+512 DKGLSIACDATILV
-524 AFGGELAVKAC
+524 GGELAVKAC
-535 EAAEFAA
+535 EAAEFAT
-542 NIGMIAE
+542 NIGMLAE

-555 KIVEVSGSL
+555 KIVEASGSL

-569 IALIES
+569 IALIAS
-575 VQHKD
+575 IQNKD
-580 SNDIYTHNSEKNG
+580 SNDIYTHNSKENG
-593 KYEFTDIEKMLFGAP
+593 KYYFTDIEGMLFEAP
-608 QISLASVWLDSADKR
+608 QISLASVWQDSADKR

-631 DTCKTGEIYDGSTM
+631 DTCKTGAIYDGISM

-651 SVGNPIYVKTFK
+651 SVGNPIYVKTFM

-677 KNNKNIVV
+677 NNNKNIIV
-685 KSYGEIGPYYAYYN
+685 KSYDKNGPSYAYYN
-699 TFTVTGYIKEMHF
+699 TFTVTNYIQEMHF
-712 FVDDLMPRELRWI
+712 FVDDLMPKELRWI
-725 RFDFNS
+725 KLDFNT
-731 RVQISYERIN
+731 RLQISYERIN
-741 DSDWA
+741 DTDWA
-746 VYFEKANRPSEPVD
+746 VYFEKANRPGEPVD

-769 GFFVFRPEQALKKD
+769 GFFIFRPDQVLKKD
-783 NSYGMAGL
+783 SLKHPEDSYGKAGL

-843 YAFVN
+843 HAFIN

-853 YNLIRAGLKVMRT
+853 YNLIRAGLKVIRK
-866 DDKLQDSVGVAFR
+866 DDKSQDSIGVAFR
-879 LLDDKERK
+879 LLDDKERESFDDK
-887 GKPLDGRGGK
+887 EIKPLDGKGGK
-897 LWIVEADLKHELS
+897 LWIVEADLENELP
-910 NMAIS
+910 NMVIS

-925 MMNDTINGGTSSY
+925 MMNDTLNGGASSY
-938 HLMTDFYVDTVAPL
+938 HLLTDVYVDTEPPF

-962 TANITEGRWAEVV
+962 IANITEGRWAEVV
-975 HNDSVGKWAVRAMR
+975 HDDPAGRWAVRAMR
-989 AFILGPNKD
+989 AFIVGPNKD

-1004 KTNTAEYSYGLDWG
+1004 KTNTAEYSYDLDWG

-1036 DFANPDS
+1036 DFANPDAEMRS
-1043 VKRYELQ
+1043 KLQ
-1050 DIYVDAGRSSWSK
+1050 NVYMDAGRSSWSE
-1063 VVDDS
+1063 VLNDS
-1068 GKFVSGIN
+1068 GFVSGIN
-1076 GVTLKEKIW
+1076 GTLLKKKIW

-1125 NANDTLKFSL
+1125 NSNDTLKFSL
-1135 NLKEKYLPERD
+1135 NLKEKYLLERD

-1151 VKTIFKDSQHEVER
+1151 VKTIFKDSQHGVER
-1165 TYTDVVEYIN
+1165 TYTDVVEYKN

-1187 AANRLEDGIYDV
+1187 AANRLADGIYDV

-1223 TAPSVYG
+1223 RAPSIYG
-1230 SGSLNINPDSVNEIK
+1230 MGSLNINPDSISEIK

-1264 DCYKRLNAAGNVSRW
+1264 ECYKRLNAAGNVSRW
-1279 VGVDAK
+1279 VGVDAN
-1285 DGGNTD
+1285 DGGHAA

-1296 SFSIKDLA
+1296 NFSIKDLA
-1304 SSSKP
+1304 SSNKR
-1309 GTWAVYLR
+1309 GTWTVYLR
-1317 CYDIVGNY
+1317 CYDAVGNY

-1358 VKGIAPNPITKDRND
+1358 VKGIAPNPVTKGGND
-1373 NYADYRLEWCKVGE
+1373 NYADYRLEWRKVGE
-1387 STWNTT
+1387 SDWNAS
-1393 GFDTLASGVSP
+1393 GFDTLALGVSP

-1415 KLDGDYVLRLSVRGC
+1415 KLGGDYVLRLSVRGC
-1430 PDSTSCPWVSTERI
+1430 PDSTSCPWVSTERT
-1444 VSVYDMLVEDVPD
+1444 VSIYDTQVEDMSD
-1457 FAPRIEP
+1457 FAPTIEP
-1464 HVASLVPGA
+1464 HIASLVPGA
-1473 GGKITLG
+1473 GGKITLR
-1480 LEHVTDTSK
+1480 LEDVTDTSK
-1489 WVLEA
+1489 WVVEA
-1494 KILAQSPQN
+1494 KMLAQSPQN
-1503 PNVMAEAGKW
+1503 PHVMAEAGKW
-1513 TFDPAIVSPFAGKPQ
+1513 TFDPAIVSPFVGKPQ

-1550 GNVQGIGKDSLG
+1550 GDVKGIGNDSVG
-1562 RLPPVLRLK
+1562 HLPPALRLK
-1571 YVNNNVVFDSKVKA
+1571 YVKNNVVFDSKVTA
-1585 ADMEDSLNYVNSMEL
+1585 AGIEDSLNYVSSMEL
-1600 QGISIPAYDHVS
+1600 QGISIPAYDRVS
-1612 KWNLDGSTLSI
+1612 KWNLDGGSLTI

-1633 DVSSLDSL
+1633 DVSSVDSL
-1641 NRFIHCGASGRSLG
+1641 NRFIHCGALGRSLG
-1655 EISPVSNAT
+1655 EISPVSSAT
-1664 GVIYVHPEQYL
+1664 GVIYIHPEQYL
-1675 MDINWNGLVAGA
+1675 MNINWNGLVAGA

-1760 GQSAYVTAN
+1760 GQPAYVSAD
-1769 VLNPQGD
+1769 VINPEGD
-1776 TVCNLMNGSQP
+1776 TVSNLMNGSQ
-1787 LQAGTRNDA
+1787 LLLAGTRNDA

-1806 NSFASAALGKYKIQI
+1806 NSFASAALGKYKVLI
-1821 VARNGAGDVM
+1821 VARNEAGDVM
-1831 DSVEYEFDVRS
+1831 DAVEYEFDVRS

-1859 FPPVLEIDEAE
+1859 FPPVLEIDETE

-1879 VGRMDYLMK
+1879 VGRMDYQMK
-1888 LSAKGRS
+1888 LKAKGRT
-1895 LQEKNRAFDYKWEW
+1895 LREKDRAFDYKWEW

-1935 RDEFPVTVSVL
+1935 RDQFPVTVSVF

-1954 RAQDRFSCEWKDAG
+1954 RAQNRYSCEWKDSG

-1975 TDTMSLIRSNNGMNG
+1975 TDTLSLMRSNNGLNG
-1990 SMTVSLWDEAINILG
+1990 SMTVTLWDEAINVLG
-2005 INAVNGNIFTGV
+2005 INKVSESLEGLVREG

-2036 ESIVRQNDNQKVK
+2036 ENILSQNESQKVK
-2049 RGNATKQ
+2049 RGNATKE
-2056 EFRYGSGTEHGEPYD
+2056 EFRSSTANGEPYD
-2071 NYLDSAFYHENGKIY
+2071 NYLKRTFYREGGKIDQ
-2086 RWFEGYG
+2086 WFVGYG
-2093 YPVLWSTVLKPFE
+2093 QPELWSSVLQPFE
-2106 WDSKSFVLSG
+2106 WDSKPFDLSG
-2116 QIVSDLQS
+2116 KIVSDLQS

-2134 CGGATPMASINKDSL
+2134 CGGATPKASINKDSL

-2156 DMLKVKVANTGWSF
+2156 NMMKVRVDNTGSA
-2170 LNFGPTFISEAFSSD
+2170 LISSGSSITFVKTFVSETFSSE
-2185 GGCKEHSG
+2185 GGCSEHNG
-2193 SGTKLSAKLNFYVDS
+2193 SGTKLSAKLRFYVDS

-2244 LQGNDTNFYSAE
+2244 LLGTDTNFYSAE
-2256 SGWKLSSERD
+2256 YGWKHSSERD

-2274 AQRYQFKPTGMN
+2274 AQRYQFKPTEMN

-2292 EMVARK
+2292 EMVVRED
-2298 GDQILYY
+2298 GEVLYY
-2305 PSIFKWNYF
+2305 PSQFKWNYF

-2322 LAVAEGERLGSRT
+2322 LAVAEGERTGSRV
-2335 PFRVSYNSSRPLEAD
+2335 PFRVSYNSSKPSEAG
-2350 NLKKMLIMP
+2350 NLNKMLIRP
-2359 MNFTITVAPVVNAS
+2359 MNFAITVAPVVKAS
-2373 EAFVQNA
+2373 EAFVQDA

-2389 KGETADLKLPNDSL
+2389 KGDSADLKLPNDSL
-2403 KQRYKLYKGM
+2403 KQNYKLYKGM
-2413 ASRIHYGVNDWN
+2413 ASRVHYGVNDWN

-2448 VDAYPVIMGLYSS
+2448 VDAYPVIVGLYYSS
-2461 SKDALDSVY
+2461 SKDALDSAY
-2470 HYELKGNEWDPS
+2470 HYELKGNEWDTS
-2482 GYWVVPYDSLKT
+2482 GYWAVPYDSLKK
-2494 LILDSV
+2494 LVLDSV

-2523 ASNDSWKDSI
+2523 APNDSWKKDI
-2533 VNSQRSLVNY
+2533 VSSHLVNY
-2543 GENVSSHPEYIF
+2543 GEDVSSHPEYIF
-2555 SRDSVEVDLSDR
+2555 SRDSVKVDPSDR

-2579 NMDDS
+2579 NMNDS
-2584 VIGSPWSRDISILV
+2584 VIDSPWSHVISVLV

-2611 PYFVASYNSNTN
+2611 PYFVASYDSNTN
-2623 KFDVHRSGI
+2623 KFNVHRSGV

-2649 GVNTKWNIQYTKDG
+2649 GVNTKWNIQYTKNG

-2725 DTQMDVHSMYGNV
+2725 DTVMDVYSMYGNV

-2799 TRNDVNGFN
+2799 TRNDVLGNGFN
-2808 VSDLKIYKPDFSIPE
+2808 VSDLKIYKPDFSGPE

-2849 SNWAY
+2849 NNWAY

-2876 ALVLPDTAAVDT
+2876 ALALPDTASVDT
-2888 VHFACDENVPMDTLW
+2888 VHFACDENVSMDTLW

-2945 IWPARINDFYAM
+2945 IWPARISDFYAM

-2980 VVKVDSVVPVID
+2980 IVKVDSVVPVIE

-3003 SRKLHIGAILSDVGS
+3003 SRKLHVGAILSDVGS
-3018 GIAQTTLEL
+3018 GVAQTTLEL

-3077 AKRSVISDSL
+3077 AKRSVVSDKL

-3101 EGFGAVAYEW
+3101 EGF
-3111 MGTGVN
+3111 
-3117 LDLSNLYVPWGDR
+3117 
-3130 QGLTI
+3130 
-3135 RRSNVPA
+3135 
-3142 VGVSTLSATPASPF
+3142 
-3156 SVEMKLR
+3156 
-3163 SEYKNGVIA
+3163 
-3172 TWDGPNGWSIGTDD
+3172 
-3186 MGRYYIDYGSKRKTF
+3186 
-3201 NVSKSVNAYVHL
+3201 
-3213 VWVFDGRSVSLYRNG
+3213 
-3228 LLEETA
+3228 
-3234 SLDAS
+3234 
-3239 LVWTGNGKPVLGSF
+3239 
-3253 EGVSSASFGIMDLR
+3253 
-3267 IYTSALTANQI
+3267 
-3278 LPLYNGVLD
+3278 
-3287 IDEGQI
+3287 
-3293 YVVRATDLEN
+3293 
-3303 RNGLVVDQSCAL
+3303 
-3315 AGKSYL
+3315 
-3321 RQRTQNS
+3321 
-3328 DGIMDWLVDT
+3328 
-3338 DADNYTLYILSR
+3338 
-3350 GHAGEDSRIEV
+3350 
-3361 FVNGVSKGVYKM
+3361 
-3373 NSSGY
+3373 
-3378 WESQQIGKQV
+3378 
-3388 FYLMGGQNSVSIRPI
+3388 
-3403 GNVGI
+3403 
-3408 AGLALISA
+3408 
-3416 SKAVSA
+3416 
-3422 EKVNYGESD
+3422 
-3431 WKSPAPRVEVN
+3431 
-3442 MRYSPTDGKTINP
+3442 
-3455 MFQVRNMTPENLYGI
+3455 
-3470 RLRYYYKGEGE
+3470 
-3481 SVHAVSYYP
+3481 
-3490 SAMMSVVPDAGDIFY
+3490 
-3505 AELVMPDVIMGYD
+3505 
-3518 RAYYGSGPQLG
+3518 
-3529 LNRIPNDQFWNIY
+3529 
-3542 DDPSYVAGA
+3542 
-3551 GMGYVKATGVALLDE
+3551 
-3566 DGNLLNDWS
+3566 
-3575 CYDAEGGL
+3575 
-3583 VKPKKEARILVADER
+3583 
-3598 HGDAGNST
+3598 
-3606 ISMVVENT
+3606 
-3614 GSAAIDG
+3614 
-3621 FESRYYFRDES
+3621 
-3632 GNQQVD
+3632 
-3638 VYSNM
+3638 
-3643 FAESNVVHAGGNLY
+3643 
-3657 YVSFMYPEV
+3657 
-3666 ILNPGEKSDYGN
+3666 
-3678 GVKFAMYNPVDTR
+3678 
-3691 NYNAY
+3691 
-3696 DDPSYSAIVAA
+3696 
-3707 REFVVA
+3707 
-3713 DSAIVLDLHGNL
+3713 
-3725 LWGNAPR
+3725 
-3732 PRFSGDYVVG
+3732 
-3742 ENRKELVNRNGDI
+3742 
-3755 VYVTIENDGRY
+3755 
-3766 VLEIV
+3766 
-3771 NAAGLPQ
+3771 
-3778 GVLFNGTWSEGE
+3778 
-3790 HTVNLANYS
+3790 
-3799 FNAGSYLVLRQGN
+3799 
-3812 TILSWQILK
+3812 